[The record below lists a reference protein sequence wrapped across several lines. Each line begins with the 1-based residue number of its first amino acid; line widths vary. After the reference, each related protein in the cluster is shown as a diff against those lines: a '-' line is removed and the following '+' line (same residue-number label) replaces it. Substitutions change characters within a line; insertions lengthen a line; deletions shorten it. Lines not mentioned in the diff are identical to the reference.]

1 MAMWKNDTEMF
12 ELMKEK
18 LYTPVVG
25 DILDQMGYNHQF
37 LPAAIRPLAS
47 QVPTQLITDVKG
59 DNWMKLAGYA
69 CTVLENDVYGVPK
82 KPFGYMTEALDQLRP
97 NEIYVATGAHN
108 SALWGE
114 LLTASAKARGAVGAV
129 VDGFARDTPMV
140 LEQNFPVFCTGTWAQ
155 DSSIRTYVF
164 DYRCDIEIGQV
175 TVHDGD
181 IVFGDVDG
189 VLIIPRDIAEEVIE
203 KALQKAATEK
213 TMRKAIE
220 EGMLVTDAFAKFGVL

>member
-1 MAMWKNDTEMF
+1 MPRWNDDNEMLA
-12 ELMKEK
+12 LMKER

-25 DILDQMGYNHQF
+25 DILDQMGFAHQF
-37 LPAAIRPLAS
+37 LPAAIRPLAA
-47 QVPTQLITDVKG
+47 QVPVQQLTNAPG
-59 DNWMKLAGYA
+59 ENWLKLAGFA
-69 CTVLENDVYGVPK
+69 CTVLENDIYGAPK

-97 NEIYVATGAHN
+97 NDVYIATGARH

-129 VDGFARDTPMV
+129 LDGYSRDTPMV
-140 LEQNFPVFCTGTWAQ
+140 LEQDFPVFCTGTWAQ

-181 IVFGDVDG
+181 VIFGDVDG
-189 VLIIPRDIAEEVIE
+189 VLVIPRAIAPEVIE
-203 KALQKAATEK
+203 RALEKAATEK
-213 TMRKAIE
+213 TMRRAIE
-220 EGMLVTDAFAKFGVL
+220 NGMLVIEAFERFGVL

>member
-47 QVPTQLITDVKG
+47 QVPTQLITSVKG

>member
-1 MAMWKNDTEMF
+1 MAMWKNDNEMF
-12 ELMKEK
+12 ALMKEK

-25 DILDQMGYNHQF
+25 DILDMMGYNHQF

-47 QVPTQLITDVKG
+47 QVPTALLTDVRG

-69 CTVLENDVYGVPK
+69 CTVLENAVFGTPK

-129 VDGFARDTPMV
+129 VDGFSRDTPMV

-189 VLIIPRDIAEEVIE
+189 VLIIPKEIAEEVIE
-203 KALQKAATEK
+203 KALEKAATEK